1 MVGKEKNMLKINK
14 IKKYLLFSLL
24 FIALIAG
31 CGKKDKQNEKIE
43 ENKQNEE
50 QIQEKNIEIINPKSN
65 SRPIAIMINNH
76 FQAVP
81 NHAGLQDA
89 YIVYEIN
96 VEGGFTRLM
105 ALFKDKNTER
115 IGSVRSSRPY
125 FLDYVLENDAIYTH
139 FGYSDQAKNDIN
151 TLGINN
157 VNFLIDNGSWRDTS
171 LNVAY
176 EHTAFTNIENILS
189 VATNKGYRLTTE
201 EKTLLNYTTDEV
213 DLSKMDSNMV
223 ATNVSVNHSASQ
235 NTSYAYDNNL
245 KLYKRFINNNPH
257 TDAITK
263 EQYTVKNIIVIRLEV
278 YSNDGYYQNLN
289 NIGEGDGYYITNG
302 YATPI
307 KWHKSS
313 RESKTTYT
321 YLNGNE
327 INVNDGNTF
336 IQMQPLNEQLVIN

>member
-1 MVGKEKNMLKINK
+1 M
-14 IKKYLLFSLL
+14 KKYLLLILTLL
-24 FIALIAG
+24 ILATS
-31 CGKKDKQNEKIE
+31 CGKKEKIKENE
-43 ENKQNEE
+43 ENNDEPVNNAVEE
-50 QIQEKNIEIINPKSN
+50 PKKLEIIDLESN
-65 SRPIAIMINNH
+65 SRPIAVMVNNH
-76 FQAVP
+76 FQAVL

-89 YIVYEIN
+89 YIVYEMN
-96 VEGGFTRLM
+96 VEGGLTRLM
-105 ALFKDKNTER
+105 ALFKDKNTAR

-139 FGYSDQAKNDIN
+139 FGYSKQAELDIPA
-151 TLGINN
+151 LGINN
-157 VNFLIDNGSWRDTS
+157 VNGLVDSGFWRDTS

-176 EHTAFTNIENILS
+176 EHTAFTSMENILN

-263 EQYTVKNIIVIRLEV
+263 EQYTVKNIIVVRLEV

-302 YATPI
+302 YAIPI

-321 YLNGNE
+321 YLNGEE
-327 INVNDGNTF
+327 IKINDGNTF
-336 IQMQPLNEQLVIN
+336 IQLQPLNEQLIIN